1 MSKRVTVRLSDAEV
15 RLLEEAKSYL
25 GDSSSE
31 VLRMALRL
39 LCLGEKP
46 QVEQVYCVHD
56 PSLEKLLAEFARQ
69 GNNLNQIARHLNKG
83 GAPEEVMEALQK
95 ALADN
100 AHSHESMDDITAMT
114 QANMLAVV
122 SR

>member
-15 RLLEEAKSYL
+15 RLLEEAKAFM

-31 VLRMALRL
+31 VLRAALRF

-46 QVEQVYCVHD
+46 QVEQVYVVHD
-56 PSLEKLLAEFARQ
+56 PSLQKLLAEFARQ

-83 GAPEEVMEALQK
+83 GAPEEVMEALHK
-95 ALADN
+95 ALADI
-100 AHSHESMDDITAMT
+100 ADWHESMDDITAMT
-114 QANMLAVV
+114 QTSLLAVV

>member
-15 RLLEEAKSYL
+15 RLLEEATSYL
-25 GDSSSE
+25 GDSASE
-31 VLRMALRL
+31 VLRKALRF

-46 QVEQVYCVHD
+46 HVEHVYCVRD
-56 PSLEKLLAEFARQ
+56 PSLEKLLVEFARQ
-69 GNNLNQIARHLNKG
+69 GNNLNQIARHLNAG
-83 GAPEEVMEALQK
+83 GAPEEVLESLRKVLSMIAR
-95 ALADN
+95 
-100 AHSHESMDDITAMT
+100 SHESMDDITAMT

>member
-1 MSKRVTVRLSDAEV
+1 MSTRVTVRLSDAEA
-15 RLLEEAKSYL
+15 RLLDEAASYI
-25 GDSSSE
+25 GSSRSH
-31 VLRMALRL
+31 ALRAAL
-39 LCLGEKP
+39 RYLCLDEKP
-46 QVEQVYCVHD
+46 RVEQVYCVTD
-56 PSLEKLLAEFARQ
+56 PSVEKLLAEFSRQ

-83 GAPEEVMEALQK
+83 GAPEEVIEALQK

>member
-15 RLLEEAKSYL
+15 RLLEEAASYL

-31 VLRMALRL
+31 VLRKALRF

-46 QVEQVYCVHD
+46 QVEQVYCVRD

-69 GNNLNQIARHLNKG
+69 GNNLNQIARHLNAG
-83 GAPEEVMEALQK
+83 GVPEEVVDSLRKVLSMI
-95 ALADN
+95 
-100 AHSHESMDDITAMT
+100 AHSHESMDSIVSMT
-114 QANMLAVV
+114 EANMLAVV
-122 SR
+122 PR

>member
-1 MSKRVTVRLSDAEV
+1 MTKRVTALLSDAEV
-15 RLLEEAKSYL
+15 RLLEVASSNV

-31 VLRMALRL
+31 VLRKALRF

-46 QVEQVYCVHD
+46 QVEHVYCVRD

-69 GNNLNQIARHLNKG
+69 GNNLNQIARHLNAG
-83 GAPEEVMEALQK
+83 GAPEEVMEALRK

-100 AHSHESMDDITAMT
+100 AHSHEAMDDIAAMT
-114 QANMLAVV
+114 EANMLAVV
-122 SR
+122 SQ